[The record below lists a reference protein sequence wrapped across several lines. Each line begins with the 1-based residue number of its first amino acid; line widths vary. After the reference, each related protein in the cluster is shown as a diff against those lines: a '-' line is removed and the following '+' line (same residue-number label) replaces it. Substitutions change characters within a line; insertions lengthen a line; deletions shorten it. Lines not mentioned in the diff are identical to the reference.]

1 MLHVATTIFVFIKM
15 FAFHSYSTKIPNNNL
30 IFYYKMNFIKMHG
43 LMNDY
48 IFFDIINYG
57 NKDVLVSKLTN
68 PEKIQ
73 ELCPGKT

>member
-1 MLHVATTIFVFIKM
+1 
-15 FAFHSYSTKIPNNNL
+15 
-30 IFYYKMNFIKMHG
+30 MNFIKMHG